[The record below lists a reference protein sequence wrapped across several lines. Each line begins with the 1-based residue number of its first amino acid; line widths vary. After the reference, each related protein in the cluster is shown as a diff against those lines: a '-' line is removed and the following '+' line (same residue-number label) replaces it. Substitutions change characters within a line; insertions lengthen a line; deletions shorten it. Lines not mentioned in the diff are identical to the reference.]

1 MTVLDP
7 RNRTIGVRVTED
19 EYAAL
24 ERFCT
29 RSGSRSISDLART
42 AIWKFV
48 NQAGRKKSRSGISGY
63 SAQIKVL
70 ELKLE
75 RLSEELASVK
85 AAKQS
90 GDQTETGRNAP

>member
-1 MTVLDP
+1 MSVLEP
-7 RNRTIGVRVTED
+7 RNRTIGVRLTED

-29 RSGSRSISDLART
+29 ASGSRSISDLART

-48 NQAGRKKSRSGISGY
+48 NQAGRKKLRLNNSGH
-63 SAQIKVL
+63 SAQIKIL

-85 AAKQS
+85 SAKMTRT
-90 GDQTETGRNAP
+90 QTDMDSDVT

>member
-29 RSGSRSISDLART
+29 TNGSRSISDLART

-48 NQAGRKKSRSGISGY
+48 NQAGRKKSRSDVPGY

-70 ELKLE
+70 ELKLAQ
-75 RLSEELASVK
+75 LSEELASVK
-85 AAKQS
+85 AAKPLGAQS
-90 GDQTETGRNAP
+90 EIDRNAS